1 MWNFRGLIFSKY
13 LVASLVALAVDLA
26 LFVQMIAFHVP
37 AALASALAYSA
48 GIVVHWAISSRL
60 VFKGR
65 VAIGRRQRTVQKAQF
80 VLSALV
86 GLAITTAVVGAGS
99 YFGLDPRV
107 AKLVAIALS
116 FLTVW
121 YARNRYIFQMT
132 SDDRL
137 RS

>member
-65 VAIGRRQRTVQKAQF
+65 VAIARRQRTVQKAQF